1 MCGHCLFFGKQGSK
15 SSPVGSQYLFSL
27 LCGSRLIHVV
37 LKPLSC
43 KTLVRN
49 EVKTTFI
56 LFHVLAIKYIC
67 QAGKPRDCL
76 TKFEEEMTMNKL
88 VNINFSVLLLQM
100 IYINLT
106 MCTEEQNEILHYSNI
121 DELFEVNVP

>member
-1 MCGHCLFFGKQGSK
+1 MHVRLDLACAWTLFILWKTGFQVQPSGIS
-15 SSPVGSQYLFSL
+15 VFFSL

-76 TKFEEEMTMNKL
+76 AKFEEEMTMNKL
-88 VNINFSVLLLQM
+88 VNINFS
-100 IYINLT
+100 
-106 MCTEEQNEILHYSNI
+106 
-121 DELFEVNVP
+121 